1 MPLPIGQRLGLRK
14 LHHHPRSA
22 CFPFCAIA
30 GSGSRIPVPRPPSP
44 AVDAGHSCA
53 GAPKGQRCGLLLA
66 RFDLQC
72 DAACGT
78 GFFPLCRRA
87 MSESSNKTEL
97 GASAVAVYSLMS
109 DILPRKSN
117 TSVYIDR
124 WREVRV
130 FLVVMTAEPV
140 FILFRS

>member
-1 MPLPIGQRLGLRK
+1 
-14 LHHHPRSA
+14 
-22 CFPFCAIA
+22 
-30 GSGSRIPVPRPPSP
+30 
-44 AVDAGHSCA
+44 
-53 GAPKGQRCGLLLA
+53 
-66 RFDLQC
+66 
-72 DAACGT
+72 
-78 GFFPLCRRA
+78 